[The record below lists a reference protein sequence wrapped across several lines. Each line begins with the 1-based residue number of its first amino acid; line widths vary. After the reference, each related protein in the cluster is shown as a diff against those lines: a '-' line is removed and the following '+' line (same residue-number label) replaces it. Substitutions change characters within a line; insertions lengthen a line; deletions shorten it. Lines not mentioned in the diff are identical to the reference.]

1 VEEED
6 PSPACG
12 DQQHIGCVW
21 RELPFLRRKNKRIAQ
36 NRRDS
41 VQFFVARGASDGL

>member
-12 DQQHIGCVW
+12 DQQH
-21 RELPFLRRKNKRIAQ
+21 ELPFLRRKNKRIAQ